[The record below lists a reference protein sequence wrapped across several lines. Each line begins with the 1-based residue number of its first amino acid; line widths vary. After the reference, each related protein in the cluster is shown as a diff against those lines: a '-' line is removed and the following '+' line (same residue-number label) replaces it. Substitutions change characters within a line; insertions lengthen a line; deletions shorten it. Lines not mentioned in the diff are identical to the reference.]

1 VRSKFQSRFQGK
13 RCLRGSIIDLIYIE
27 DIQYLFAQ
35 YICDMQGFISERYIR
50 RSGAEPGF
58 EKSYQ
63 GVPTMTVRRTVLK
76 SVFAAAGLALLGTTV
91 AAEELD
97 TLKEKGVIRIAMSGA
112 YPPFN
117 FVNDQNEVVGFD
129 AAIGTEIAKRM
140 GLEAEIVTT
149 AWDGIIG
156 GLLAN
161 KYDAIVG
168 SMTITDERD
177 EVVDFVGPYYSDKRA
192 IFTKPGS
199 GIGSLED
206 LEGKKVG
213 LTLGETH
220 EEWAREKGYDI
231 NTYKGLPELLLELEN
246 GRVDAIVN
254 DSIAAILAMGAKGQ
268 EFEMFADPTTEPFGA
283 GIAIREGS
291 PELAAAMQEALQSM
305 MDDGTYLALAN
316 EWVGADIR

>member
-1 VRSKFQSRFQGK
+1 MI
-13 RCLRGSIIDLIYIE
+13 L
-27 DIQYLFAQ
+27 
-35 YICDMQGFISERYIR
+35 
-50 RSGAEPGF
+50 
-58 EKSYQ
+58 
-63 GVPTMTVRRTVLK
+63 RRTLLK
-76 SVFAAAGLALLGTTV
+76 SLVIAAGFSGLGTSQAT
-91 AAEELD
+91 ADELE

-129 AAIGTEIAKRM
+129 PAIGTEIAQRM
-140 GLEAEIVTT
+140 GLEVEIVTT

-168 SMTITDERD
+168 SMTITEERD

-199 GIGSLED
+199 GISSLED
-206 LEGKKVG
+206 LEDARVG

-220 EEWAREKGYDI
+220 EAWAREKGYDI
-231 NTYKGLPELLLELEN
+231 STYKGLPELLLELEN

-254 DSIAAILAMGAKGQ
+254 DSIAAILAMGEKGQ
-268 EFEMFADPTTEPFGA
+268 EFEMFPDPTTEPFGA
-283 GIAIREGS
+283 GIAIREGN
-291 PELAAAMQEALQSM
+291 PELAAAMQEALDAM
-305 MDDGTYLALAN
+305 MEDGTYLALAE
-316 EWVGADIR
+316 EWIGADIR

>member
-1 VRSKFQSRFQGK
+1 
-13 RCLRGSIIDLIYIE
+13 
-27 DIQYLFAQ
+27 
-35 YICDMQGFISERYIR
+35 
-50 RSGAEPGF
+50 
-58 EKSYQ
+58 
-63 GVPTMTVRRTVLK
+63 MTVRRTILK
-76 SVFAAAGLALLGTTV
+76 SALV
-91 AAEELD
+91 AASFAFMGISPASADELD

-129 AAIGTEIAKRM
+129 PAIGAEIAKRM
-140 GLEAEIVTT
+140 GLEVEIVTT

-168 SMTITDERD
+168 SMTITAERD

-192 IFTKPGS
+192 IFSNPGS
-199 GIGSLED
+199 GIASLDD
-206 LEGKKVG
+206 LKGKKVG

-220 EEWAREKGYDI
+220 EDWAREKGY
-231 NTYKGLPELLLELEN
+231 NVSTYKGLPELLLELEN

-268 EFEMFADPTTEPFGA
+268 EFEMFGDPTTEPFGA
-283 GIAIREGS
+283 GIAIRQGN
-291 PELAAAMQEALQSM
+291 PELAAAMQKALDDLM
-305 MDDGTYLALAN
+305 ADGTYLTIADK
-316 EWVGADIR
+316 WVGADIR

>member
-1 VRSKFQSRFQGK
+1 
-13 RCLRGSIIDLIYIE
+13 
-27 DIQYLFAQ
+27 
-35 YICDMQGFISERYIR
+35 
-50 RSGAEPGF
+50 
-58 EKSYQ
+58 
-63 GVPTMTVRRTVLK
+63 MTVRRTILK
-76 SVFAAAGLALLGTTV
+76 SALV
-91 AAEELD
+91 AASFAFMGISPASADELD

-129 AAIGTEIAKRM
+129 PAIGAEIAKRM
-140 GLEAEIVTT
+140 GLEVKIVTT

-168 SMTITDERD
+168 SMTITAERD

-192 IFTKPGS
+192 IFSNPGS
-199 GIGSLED
+199 GIASLDD
-206 LEGKKVG
+206 LKGKKVG

-220 EEWAREKGYDI
+220 EDWAREKGY
-231 NTYKGLPELLLELEN
+231 NVSTYKGLPELLLELEN

-268 EFEMFADPTTEPFGA
+268 EFEMFGDPTTEPFGA
-283 GIAIREGS
+283 GIAIRQGN
-291 PELAAAMQEALQSM
+291 PELAAAMQKALDDLM
-305 MDDGTYLALAN
+305 ADGTYLTIA
-316 EWVGADIR
+316 EKWVGADIR